1 MSRVIKSAIWRDEP
15 KLIERPDREVDKL
28 DNMSQKDKEQV
39 LSLRLAEIAAK
50 EEKAKTIISEARAA
64 YEAMLAEAQ
73 QKKEEL
79 LAEAQKEIQDQ
90 KEQARKFGHEEGFK
104 AGEKEGAESI
114 RREQQGIIQSANKKA
129 EHTLAVA
136 DKEMQEYVQQAEK
149 MIMDMAMR
157 IVEKILPQHFIDA
170 PQIILPLVRKALS
183 KIKDQNRIVV
193 HVAPDNYEF
202 VLMAKSE
209 FQAMLEGTEPLT
221 VKADDTLGNGDCV
234 IESSNGTVDAKL
246 ATQLVLIKKAVQEV
260 ME

>member
-1 MSRVIKSAIWRDEP
+1 MSRVIKSAVWRDEP
-15 KLIERPDREVDKL
+15 KLIERPEREADKIN
-28 DNMSQKDKEQV
+28 NMSQKDKEQV
-39 LSLRLAEIAAK
+39 LSLRLAEITAK
-50 EEKAKTIISEARAA
+50 EERAKTIIGEAKAA
-64 YEAMLAEAQ
+64 GEAMLAEAE

-79 LAEAQKEIQDQ
+79 LAAAQKEIEEQ
-90 KEQARKFGHEEGFK
+90 KEQARQSGHEEGFK

-114 RREQQGIIQSANKKA
+114 RQEQQGIIRSANKKA

-136 DKEMQEYVQQAEK
+136 DKEMQNYVQQAEK

-170 PQIILPLVRKALS
+170 PQVILPLVRKALS
-183 KIKDQNRIVV
+183 KIRDQNRIVI

-209 FQAMLEGTEPLT
+209 FQSMLEGTEPLAI
-221 VKADDTLGNGDCV
+221 KADDTLGNGDCV

-246 ATQLVLIKKAVQEV
+246 ATQLVLIKKSVQEV

>member
-1 MSRVIKSAIWRDEP
+1 
-15 KLIERPDREVDKL
+15 
-28 DNMSQKDKEQV
+28 MSQKDKEQV

-50 EEKAKTIISEARAA
+50 EEKAKTIISEAKAA
-64 YEAMLAEAQ
+64 YEAMLVEAQ
-73 QKKEEL
+73 QKKEAM

-90 KEQARKFGHEEGFK
+90 KEQARKSGHEEGFK

-114 RREQQGIIQSANKKA
+114 QREQQGIIQSANEKA

-136 DKEMQEYVQQAEK
+136 DNAMQEYVQQAEK

-183 KIKDQNRIVV
+183 KIKDQNRIIV

-209 FQAMLEGTEPLT
+209 FQAMLEGTEPLI
-221 VKADDTLGNGDCV
+221 VKADETLGNGDCV

-246 ATQLVLIKKAVQEV
+246 ATQLVLIKKSVQEV